1 MPRPT
6 TLSVD
11 LAALSHN
18 AAVTRRFAGNSKILA
33 SVKANAYGHGIIPCS
48 EVLSQS
54 VDGFAVAFC
63 EEAVGLRQHNIAL
76 PLLVLEG
83 PFDRADVEAIKEH
96 DLMMTLH
103 SHHQIDLLEK
113 AGYQYTTPLWIKV
126 DTGMHRL
133 GFSPAEAPQVIKR
146 LRQLGADSMIL
157 MSHYADGENPSSTV
171 TLNQQQA
178 WQALTASMASE
189 SSVANSAAIINTLA
203 TPTDWVRPGIM
214 LYGAQ
219 HTDKG
224 TAKSLTP
231 VMSFKSAVMAL
242 RQVPEGETVGYGGRW
257 RATRDSLIAT
267 VPVGYGDGYP
277 RGAEDGTPVWIQN
290 GRFPLVGRV
299 SMDMITVDVTD
310 FPSCQLDTPV
320 ELWGKN
326 LPVNE
331 VARHA
336 GTIGYELL
344 TRLTGR
350 VPMRFSD

>member
-146 LRQLGADSMIL
+146 LRQLGADSMVL
-157 MSHYADGENPSSTV
+157 MSHYADGENPSSSC
-171 TLNQQQA
+171 NPKPA
-178 WQALTASMASE
+178 A
-189 SSVANSAAIINTLA
+189 SVASTNSLDGFRIQRGQFSRYHQHLGNPYRLGAPGHHA
-203 TPTDWVRPGIM
+203 VR
-214 LYGAQ
+214 
-219 HTDKG
+219 
-224 TAKSLTP
+224 
-231 VMSFKSAVMAL
+231 
-242 RQVPEGETVGYGGRW
+242 
-257 RATRDSLIAT
+257 RATHR
-267 VPVGYGDGYP
+267 
-277 RGAEDGTPVWIQN
+277 
-290 GRFPLVGRV
+290 
-299 SMDMITVDVTD
+299 
-310 FPSCQLDTPV
+310 
-320 ELWGKN
+320 
-326 LPVNE
+326 
-331 VARHA
+331 
-336 GTIGYELL
+336 
-344 TRLTGR
+344 
-350 VPMRFSD
+350 